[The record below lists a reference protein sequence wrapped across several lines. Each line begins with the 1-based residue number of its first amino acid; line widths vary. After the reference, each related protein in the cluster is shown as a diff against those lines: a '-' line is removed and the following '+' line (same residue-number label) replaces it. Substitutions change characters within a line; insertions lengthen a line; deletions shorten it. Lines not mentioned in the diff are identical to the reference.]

1 MSIHFSRSMR
11 SLNIDSFQASRVG
24 LILGSVLLLV
34 LIAWFLFA
42 KVSLYAVSQEVG
54 FNPDGRFMATFSK
67 EEMARVKIGQD
78 ALVRIYSTV
87 DQPPVVVPGIVF
99 DIPPGSQEAEILV
112 MIQDLPETGLSENAT
127 GQVEVEVERITPM
140 ALVLRT
146 SGKYLS
152 GNQIPV
158 SPQTGESTQGK

>member
-24 LILGSVLLLV
+24 LILGCGLV
-34 LIAWFLFA
+34 IALITWFLFA
-42 KVSLYAVSQEVG
+42 RVSLYAVSQEIG
-54 FNPDGRFMATFSK
+54 FDQDGRFTATFSK
-67 EEMARVKIGQD
+67 EEMARVRVGQG
-78 ALVRIYSTV
+78 ALVRIFSAA
-87 DQPPVVVPGIVF
+87 DQPPLVVPGIVF

-112 MIQDLPETGLSENAT
+112 MTQDLPESGLSQDAT
-127 GQVEVEVERITPM
+127 GQVEVEVERITPL

-152 GNQIPV
+152 GKQIPV
-158 SPQTGESTQGK
+158 SPQTMESTQVK

>member
-1 MSIHFSRSMR
+1 MSIHFSRSLR

-24 LILGSVLLLV
+24 LILGSLLILG

-42 KVSLYAVSQEVG
+42 KVTLFAVSQNVG
-54 FNPDGRFMATFSK
+54 FDPDGRFLATFSK
-67 EEMARVKIGQD
+67 EEMARVQVGQA
-78 ALVRIYSTV
+78 ALVRIFSAA
-87 DQPPVVVPGIVF
+87 DQPPLVVPGIVF
-99 DIPPGSQEAEILV
+99 DIPVGGQEAEILV
-112 MIQDLPETGLSENAT
+112 MTQDLPENGISQNST
-127 GQVEVEVERITPM
+127 GQVEVEVERITPL

-152 GNQIPV
+152 GRQLPV

>member
-24 LILGSVLLLV
+24 LIVGSGLV
-34 LIAWFLFA
+34 FALIVWFLFSR
-42 KVSLYAVSQEVG
+42 VTLYAVSQEVG
-54 FNPDGRFMATFSK
+54 FNQDGRFIATFSK
-67 EEMARVKIGQD
+67 EEMARVKVGQE
-78 ALVRIYSTV
+78 ALVRLFSAA
-87 DQPPVVVPGIVF
+87 DQPPVVVPGIVY

-112 MIQDLPETGLSENAT
+112 MTQDLPENGISQNTT
-127 GQVEVEVERITPM
+127 GQVEVEVEQITPL

-152 GNQIPV
+152 GNQLPV
-158 SPQTGESTQGK
+158 SPQNIESTQGK